1 MTSRQPPG
9 SPLIVDACCW
19 IDFFATGRINEIVAA
34 LPYRLA
40 VLRYVVEE
48 EVLTTI
54 SVRGVEERCD
64 FAELQA
70 RALVS
75 VWDVETGAEKQEL
88 VRFAAHLDDG
98 EASVCALAVVRGGAM
113 ATDDRKAISIL
124 GQLAPGVP
132 IVQTPELLHTW
143 AVRAPA
149 AGDRLLEVLQAVQ
162 SRARFTPRRD
172 VPFSDWWRRCL
183 GADE

>member
-1 MTSRQPPG
+1 VTSRQPPG
-9 SPLIVDACCW
+9 SLLVVDACCW
-19 IDFFATGRINEIVAA
+19 IDLFATGRINEIVAA

-40 VLRYVVEE
+40 VPRYVVEE

-54 SVRGVEERCD
+54 SVTGVQERCD
-64 FAELQA
+64 FAKLQA
-70 RALVS
+70 GALVS

-98 EASVCALAVVRGGAM
+98 EASVCALAVVRGGAV
-113 ATDDRKAISIL
+113 ATDDRKAIRIL
-124 GQLAPGVP
+124 GRLAPGVP
-132 IVQTPELLHTW
+132 IVQTPELLHAW
-143 AVRAPA
+143 ADRAQP

-162 SRARFTPRRD
+162 LRARFTPRRD
-172 VPFSDWWRRCL
+172 VPFSDWWMRSL